1 MITHTTQIRVRYG
14 EVDQMGFLYHSHYVE
29 YFDVARTEFIRS
41 LGISNKEI
49 EADGVMLPVLNVTID
64 YRLPAHYDDILT
76 IRTTLRE
83 MPGVKI
89 RFYYEVLLPDGQV
102 STTGSVTLAFM
113 DSQTKKAVRPPKK
126 LLDLVRPYFE

>member
-41 LGISNKEI
+41 LGVSNREI
-49 EADGVMLPVLNVTID
+49 EADGVMLPVLNVTVD
-64 YRLPAHYDDILT
+64 YRIPAHYDDVLT

-113 DSQTKKAVRPPKK
+113 DSRTKRAVRPPKK